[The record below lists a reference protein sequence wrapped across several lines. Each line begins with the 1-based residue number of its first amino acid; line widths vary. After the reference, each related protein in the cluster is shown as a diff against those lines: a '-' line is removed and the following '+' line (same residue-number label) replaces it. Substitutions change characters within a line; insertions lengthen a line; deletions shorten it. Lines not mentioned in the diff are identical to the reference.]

1 MLTFL
6 WTREDPPLTLNLSK
20 IDIIAIWA
28 ISMKI
33 LVKGNVGEMDLLF
46 LVLFLVLDFSN
57 NTPLDGSFSLHVQVQ
72 GQGCGGRGKGVGEGG
87 DKGIKF

>member
-33 LVKGNVGEMDLLF
+33 LVKGNIGEMDLLF
-46 LVLFLVLDFSN
+46 IVLDFSN

-72 GQGCGGRGKGVGEGG
+72 RQGCGGRGKGVGEGG
-87 DKGIKF
+87 DKGIKS